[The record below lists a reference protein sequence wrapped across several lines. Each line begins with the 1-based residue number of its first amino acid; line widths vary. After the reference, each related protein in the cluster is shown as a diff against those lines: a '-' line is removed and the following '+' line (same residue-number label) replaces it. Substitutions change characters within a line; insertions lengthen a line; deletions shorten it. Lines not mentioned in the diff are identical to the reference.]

1 MTTLVKIC
9 GLTTSEA
16 VRAAAEA
23 GADAVGFV
31 FAESVRRVKPAMA
44 GRLAADL
51 PPGVVKVA
59 VMRHPS
65 QADIDEVMDCL
76 QPEFLQTDAE
86 DYDRITLVGTC
97 RPLPVFRAGRPFPE
111 RLPRLLL
118 FEGPVSGSGEVA
130 DWEHARKLALETR
143 VVLAGGLTSGN
154 VEAAMRAVRPYGVDV
169 SSGVESEPGIKSAR
183 LIRNFIEAVREADT
197 RLDSIGGDS

>member
-1 MTTLVKIC
+1 MSTLIKIC

-16 VRAAAEA
+16 VRAAVDA

-31 FAESVRRVKPAMA
+31 FAESVRRVKPSMA

-51 PPGVVKVA
+51 PPGVVRVA

-65 QADIDEVMDCL
+65 QAEVDEVMEHL
-76 QPEFLQTDAE
+76 EPEFLQTDAD
-86 DYDRITLVGTC
+86 DYDQITLAGAC
-97 RPLPVFRAGRPFPE
+97 RPLPVLRAGRPIPE

-130 DWEHARKLALETR
+130 DWEQARKLAGETR
-143 VVLAGGLTSGN
+143 VVLAGGLTPGN
-154 VEAAMRAVRPYGVDV
+154 VEAAMKAVRPYGVDV
-169 SSGVESEPGIKSAR
+169 SSGVESEPGIKSPR
-183 LIRNFIEAVREADT
+183 LIRSFIEAVRGADT
-197 RLDSIGGDS
+197 RLDLIGGDS